1 MSFDIRDM
9 RDADGAALIA
19 LMERCWADYPGC
31 VLDVEGDSPE
41 LWTPASYF
49 AGLGGRGWV
58 AERDSVIVASIGV
71 APGSGPGIAELHRLY
86 VDHSARRQGLAKRL
100 VALVEDEARGW
111 DAHTMELWSDVRFTF
126 SHRLYE
132 RQGFTRQPG
141 TRELDDASNSVES
154 CFVKS
159 LGDP

>member
-1 MSFDIRDM
+1 VSFDIRDM

-49 AGLGGRGWV
+49 TGLGGRGWV
-58 AERDSVIVASIGV
+58 AEHSGAIVASIGV
-71 APGSGPGIAELHRLY
+71 APGSAPGVAELHRLY

-100 VALVEDEARGW
+100 VALVEDAARGW
-111 DAHTMELWSDVRFTF
+111 DAHTMELWSDVRFTL
-126 SHRLYE
+126 SHQLYE
-132 RQGFTRQPG
+132 RQGFARQPG
-141 TRELDDASNSVES
+141 TRELDDASKSVEY
-154 CFVKS
+154 CFVKP
-159 LGDP
+159 LGGR

>member
-58 AERDSVIVASIGV
+58 AERGGAVVASIGV
-71 APGSGPGIAELHRLY
+71 APGSAPGIAELHRLY

-126 SHRLYE
+126 SHQLYE

-141 TRELDDASNSVES
+141 TRELDDASKSVEY
-154 CFVKS
+154 CFLKPLS
-159 LGDP
+159 GP

>member
-49 AGLGGRGWV
+49 TGLGGRGWV
-58 AERDSVIVASIGV
+58 AEHGGVIVASIGF
-71 APGSGPGIAELHRLY
+71 APGSEPGIGELHRLY

-100 VALVEDEARGW
+100 VALVEDEARTWG
-111 DAHTMELWSDVRFTF
+111 AHTMELWSDIRFTF
-126 SHRLYE
+126 SHQL
-132 RQGFTRQPG
+132 
-141 TRELDDASNSVES
+141 
-154 CFVKS
+154 
-159 LGDP
+159 

>member
-9 RDADGAALIA
+9 SDADGAALIA

-49 AGLGGRGWV
+49 TGLGGRGWV
-58 AERDSVIVASIGV
+58 AEHSGAIVASIGV
-71 APGSGPGIAELHRLY
+71 APGSAPGVAELHRLY

-100 VALVEDEARGW
+100 VALVEDAARGW
-111 DAHTMELWSDVRFTF
+111 DAHTMELWSDVRFTL
-126 SHRLYE
+126 SHQLYE

-141 TRELDDASNSVES
+141 TRELDDASKSVEY
-154 CFVKS
+154 CFVKP
-159 LGDP
+159 LGGR